1 MDDDLLDDETMAAAL
16 DAAEKAL
23 NSSTASS
30 SMALSLPPPPPPPPP
45 PPATVA
51 GAAASAPIQQPI
63 PQKLPRGSSTIL
75 VSTRQKGN
83 PLLAHIKNIPWEYAS
98 ISIPSDYLLGAT
110 PALFLSLKYHRL
122 HPEYIYTRI
131 PKLPQTPLRILLVL
145 VDIDTVSTTDPL
157 RELTKTSLIN
167 NLTMVLCWSAQEAGR
182 YLEAYKSLEKTAP
195 TTIMGRKE
203 EEFGARMVECVTKV
217 RSVNRVDAVSLV
229 ANFGSLRGAINAKG
243 EEMGLIAGW
252 GDRKVAR
259 WERAVG
265 ESFRVGKKS
274 KASTTATA
282 RGAKGSTGRS
292 SVAAKLGITGPPS
305 SSSSSSSSSAKKP
318 VPVQYGIEEEDEEA
332 FIAVAIA
339 QFAAMEEEERR
350 LASSKGKEVAGVR
363 EDTPI
368 ASGVMDAVAR
378 FREQG

>member
-1 MDDDLLDDETMAAAL
+1 MDDDLLDDETMVAAL

-23 NSSTASS
+23 YNSTATSS
-30 SMALSLPPPPPPPPP
+30 VALSLPPPPS
-45 PPATVA
+45 AVIAGAGA
-51 GAAASAPIQQPI
+51 GAAASTPIQQPI
-63 PQKLPRGSSTIL
+63 PQKLPKGSSSIL

-83 PLLAHIKNIPWEYAS
+83 PLLTHIKNIPWEYA
-98 ISIPSDYLLGAT
+98 SIPSDYLLGAT

-131 PKLPQTPLRILLVL
+131 PKLPRTPLRILLVL

-157 RELTKTSLIN
+157 KELTKASLIN
-167 NLTMVLCWSAQEAGR
+167 NLTVVLCWSAQEAGR
-182 YLEAYKSLEKTAP
+182 YLEAYKSLEKAAP

-252 GDRKVAR
+252 GERKVAR

-274 KASTTATA
+274 KISTTTATA
-282 RGAKGSTGRS
+282 IGAKGNTGRN
-292 SVAAKLGITGPPS
+292 SVAAKLGIVGS
-305 SSSSSSSSSAKKP
+305 SSSSSGKKP
-318 VPVQYGIEEEDEEA
+318 VPVQYGIGEEDEEA
-332 FIAVAIA
+332 FIAAAVA

-350 LASSKGKEVAGVR
+350 LTSSSSKGKEAARGQ
-363 EDTPI
+363 EDPPVT
-368 ASGVMDAVAR
+368 SRVMDAVTR

>member
-1 MDDDLLDDETMAAAL
+1 MDDDLLDDETMVAAL

-23 NSSTASS
+23 NNSTATSS
-30 SMALSLPPPPPPPPP
+30 VASSLPPPPPPPPP
-45 PPATVA
+45 PSATVA
-51 GAAASAPIQQPI
+51 GVGSGAVASTPIQQPI
-63 PQKLPRGSSTIL
+63 PQKVPKGSSSIL

-83 PLLAHIKNIPWEYAS
+83 PLLSHIKNIPWEYAS
-98 ISIPSDYLLGAT
+98 IASDYFLGAT

-131 PKLPQTPLRILLVL
+131 PKLPQAPLRILLVL
-145 VDIDTVSTTDPL
+145 VDVDTVSTTDPL
-157 RELTKTSLIN
+157 KELTKTSLIN
-167 NLTMVLCWSAQEAGR
+167 NLTVILCWSAQEAGR

-252 GDRKVAR
+252 GERKVVR

-274 KASTTATA
+274 KVSTTASSMKV
-282 RGAKGSTGRS
+282 GGNPGRS
-292 SVAAKLGITGPPS
+292 SVAAKLGIAG
-305 SSSSSSSSSAKKP
+305 SSSSSSSAKKS

-332 FIAVAIA
+332 FIAAAVA

-350 LASSKGKEVAGVR
+350 LASSSKGKEVARDQEG
-363 EDTPI
+363 TPVT
-368 ASGVMDAVAR
+368 SGVMDALTK

>member
-1 MDDDLLDDETMAAAL
+1 MDDDLLDDETMVAAL

-23 NSSTASS
+23 NNSTATSS
-30 SMALSLPPPPPPPPP
+30 VALSLPPPS
-45 PPATVA
+45 AVVA
-51 GAAASAPIQQPI
+51 GAGAGAASSTPIQQPI
-63 PQKLPRGSSTIL
+63 PQKLPKGSSSIL

-83 PLLAHIKNIPWEYAS
+83 PLLTHIKNVPWEYA
-98 ISIPSDYLLGAT
+98 SIPSDYLLGAT

-122 HPEYIYTRI
+122 HPEYIYTRV

-157 RELTKTSLIN
+157 KELTKTSLIN
-167 NLTMVLCWSAQEAGR
+167 NLTVVLCWSAQEAGR
-182 YLEAYKSLEKTAP
+182 YLEAYKSLEKAAP

-203 EEFGARMVECVTKV
+203 EEFSARMVECVTKV

-252 GDRKVAR
+252 GERKVAR

-274 KASTTATA
+274 KISTTTTTA
-282 RGAKGSTGRS
+282 IGAKGNTARN
-292 SVAAKLGITGPPS
+292 SVAAKLGIVGS
-305 SSSSSSSSSAKKP
+305 SSSSRKKP
-318 VPVQYGIEEEDEEA
+318 APAQYGIGEEDEEA
-332 FIAVAIA
+332 FIAAAVA
-339 QFAAMEEEERR
+339 QFAAMEEEEHR
-350 LASSKGKEVAGVR
+350 LASSSSKGKEAAKAQ
-363 EDTPI
+363 EDAPI
-368 ASGVMDAVAR
+368 TSRVMDAVTR